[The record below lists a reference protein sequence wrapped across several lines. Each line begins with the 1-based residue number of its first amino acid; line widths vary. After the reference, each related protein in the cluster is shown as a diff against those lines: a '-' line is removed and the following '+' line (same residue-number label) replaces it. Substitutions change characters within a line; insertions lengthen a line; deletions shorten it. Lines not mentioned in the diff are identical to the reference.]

1 MSASDDGRY
10 SWIPLAQLQ
19 NFIKHGV
26 IVTRVESSASFS
38 LQSPPKAIPQG
49 QTTLE
54 DATRDHTLQTLQET
68 KWVGGERKGAA
79 VRLGLARTTF
89 IAKCGGSVSSPRP
102 VKCSWE
108 VRTGRRS
115 GRRLKLD
122 EGCHGFLPLPRLAPL

>member
-26 IVTRVESSASFS
+26 IVTRVESSGPRSASFN
-38 LQSPPKAIPQG
+38 LRSPPKVIPQG

-79 VRLGLARTTF
+79 VRLGLARPTL
-89 IAKCGGSVSSPRP
+89 IAKM
-102 VKCSWE
+102 
-108 VRTGRRS
+108 
-115 GRRLKLD
+115 RRLGI
-122 EGCHGFLPLPRLAPL
+122 ESAPGEMLVGSSNRQALRATA